1 MSVKNLWNRSRQMHG
16 RGETEGG
23 HLSLNQLTWKRFLQD
38 RWAVAGVIVI
48 LIITITVV
56 LAPVLCKYAPETIDG
71 SMVRQAPSTRHIL
84 GTDDLGR
91 DIFSRLLYGG
101 RVSMTVAVSATVLQL
116 FLGIVMGALAGY
128 FGKWVDSLIMR
139 IADVVMCFP
148 FYVIAVCLAAILG
161 PGLRNTVII
170 LGFLGWPSLCRM
182 VRAEILSIKEND
194 YILGIYEMNTID
206 TLLVFTTHG
215 NYLHIPVHILPDLK
229 WKDMPKHVS
238 NVIETSPE
246 ESVVSAIPVTSFETD
261 KNVVITTKNGMIKRS
276 KLADFKLSR
285 YSKPT
290 SCMKLKE
297 DDLVIDAFVEDKDT
311 LFITTD
317 SGYGLSF
324 LTEEVPIV
332 GVKAAGVKAMKLKDD
347 HVVSINQFDP
357 AKDEFISII
366 TDKGTGKRV
375 HLSEF
380 ELSTRSRRGLLVLR
394 EVKSN
399 PYRVIKTFITDSKNY
414 IGIKNGEISTLKLT
428 ELNILD
434 RYSTG
439 GQISKHDLVDS
450 FMIAVLQRREDEEQE
465 VLDVNVEEVKEKQV
479 PKKEKVSLKEI
490 DDRLMTIDDF
500 LK

>member
-1 MSVKNLWNRSRQMHG
+1 MSVKNLWNRLRQMHG

-194 YILGIYEMNTID
+194 YVMAAKSLG
-206 TLLVFTTHG
+206 
-215 NYLHIPVHILPDLK
+215 LHSEEIMFRHILP
-229 WKDMPKHVS
+229 
-238 NVIETSPE
+238 NVMSP
-246 ESVVSAIPVTSFETD
+246 VIVSAT
-261 KNVVITTKNGMIKRS
+261 
-276 KLADFKLSR
+276 LSVAGAIM
-285 YSKPT
+285 SEA
-290 SCMKLKE
+290 S
-297 DDLVIDAFVEDKDT
+297 
-311 LFITTD
+311 
-317 SGYGLSF
+317 LSY
-324 LTEEVPIV
+324 LNL
-332 GVKAAGVKAMKLKDD
+332 GVKIPQPSWGNMLSAAQSMNTLINEWWRWIPPGLCII
-347 HVVSINQFDP
+347 VVVLSI
-357 AKDEFISII
+357 
-366 TDKGTGKRV
+366 
-375 HLSEF
+375 
-380 ELSTRSRRGLLVLR
+380 
-394 EVKSN
+394 
-399 PYRVIKTFITDSKNY
+399 NY
-414 IGIKNGEISTLKLT
+414 IGEGLRKAMSPKAGE
-428 ELNILD
+428 
-434 RYSTG
+434 
-439 GQISKHDLVDS
+439 
-450 FMIAVLQRREDEEQE
+450 
-465 VLDVNVEEVKEKQV
+465 
-479 PKKEKVSLKEI
+479 
-490 DDRLMTIDDF
+490 
-500 LK
+500 

>member
-1 MSVKNLWNRSRQMHG
+1 
-16 RGETEGG
+16 
-23 HLSLNQLTWKRFLQD
+23 
-38 RWAVAGVIVI
+38 
-48 LIITITVV
+48 
-56 LAPVLCKYAPETIDG
+56 
-71 SMVRQAPSTRHIL
+71 
-84 GTDDLGR
+84 
-91 DIFSRLLYGG
+91 
-101 RVSMTVAVSATVLQL
+101 
-116 FLGIVMGALAGY
+116 
-128 FGKWVDSLIMR
+128 
-139 IADVVMCFP
+139 
-148 FYVIAVCLAAILG
+148 
-161 PGLRNTVII
+161 
-170 LGFLGWPSLCRM
+170 
-182 VRAEILSIKEND
+182 
-194 YILGIYEMNTID
+194 MNTID

-238 NVIETSPE
+238 NVIQTSPE

-347 HVVSINQFDP
+347 HLVSINQYSP
-357 AKDEFISII
+357 VEAEYISII

-380 ELSTRSRRGLLVLR
+380 EVSTRARRGLLVLR

-399 PYRVIKTFITDSKNY
+399 PYHVIKTFITDSKNY
-414 IGIKNGEISTLKLT
+414 IGIKNGEIETLKLT
-428 ELNILD
+428 ELNIAD

-439 GQISKHDLVDS
+439 GQISKHTLADS
-450 FMIAVLQRREDEEQE
+450 FLIATLQRREEVEQE
-465 VLDVNVEEVKEKQV
+465 SISMEEDTKEEKQEEKII

>member
-1 MSVKNLWNRSRQMHG
+1 
-16 RGETEGG
+16 
-23 HLSLNQLTWKRFLQD
+23 
-38 RWAVAGVIVI
+38 
-48 LIITITVV
+48 
-56 LAPVLCKYAPETIDG
+56 
-71 SMVRQAPSTRHIL
+71 
-84 GTDDLGR
+84 
-91 DIFSRLLYGG
+91 
-101 RVSMTVAVSATVLQL
+101 
-116 FLGIVMGALAGY
+116 
-128 FGKWVDSLIMR
+128 
-139 IADVVMCFP
+139 
-148 FYVIAVCLAAILG
+148 
-161 PGLRNTVII
+161 
-170 LGFLGWPSLCRM
+170 
-182 VRAEILSIKEND
+182 
-194 YILGIYEMNTID
+194 
-206 TLLVFTTHG
+206 
-215 NYLHIPVHILPDLK
+215 
-229 WKDMPKHVS
+229 
-238 NVIETSPE
+238 
-246 ESVVSAIPVTSFETD
+246 
-261 KNVVITTKNGMIKRS
+261 MIKRS
-276 KLADFKLSR
+276 KLSEFKLSR

-290 SCMKLKE
+290 SCMKLKD
-297 DDLVIDAFVEDKDT
+297 DDLVVDSFVEKDNT

-324 LTEEVPIV
+324 LVEEVPIV

-399 PYRVIKTFITDSKNY
+399 PYHVIKTFITDSKNY